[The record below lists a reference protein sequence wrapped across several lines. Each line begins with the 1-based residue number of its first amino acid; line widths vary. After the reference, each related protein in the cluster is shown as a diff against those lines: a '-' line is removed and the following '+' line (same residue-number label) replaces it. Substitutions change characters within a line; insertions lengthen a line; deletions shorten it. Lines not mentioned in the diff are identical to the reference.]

1 MQTYQ
6 IHCSSHKVISH
17 AGTILTPSPSHEH
30 DAMLLHIVPYV
41 TTQLAKQ
48 SFITNLYPSVP
59 PAYPPPTLL
68 SPVALLRP
76 PNRDNHLPTFPGNVT
91 TDRPPATQ
99 PNPRHFPLR
108 RIRLLRLEIV
118 TAHPLVPEY
127 RLSKSLSLLQSIAYP
142 IVSLPISRVRSP
154 IYQVRR
160 TRE

>member
-48 SFITNLYPSVP
+48 SFITNIYPSVT
-59 PAYPPPTLL
+59 PACPPPPLL
-68 SPVALLRP
+68 GPVTLLRP

-118 TAHPLVPEY
+118 DDPQTYTLH
-127 RLSKSLSLLQSIAYP
+127 
-142 IVSLPISRVRSP
+142 VRS
-154 IYQVRR
+154 IYQRWR
-160 TRE
+160 HGMTGSLGLAGLFQHLHQGCGEGGCC